1 MLRATLT
8 AKEADFKDTL
18 FPQIYR
24 DAGPSGGPPHLCL
37 GYDDGASNEE
47 AHWQLSGHD
56 YEGGDLTVD
65 IYWYA
70 ANATSGV
77 VRWGVRLA
85 AYTAETDS
93 SDVESKAYATAD
105 EQADTHLGTTS
116 KRVMKTSHTISSTEL
131 DSMAAGDLSWLGIY
145 RDSSDSGDTMSND
158 AIFERAEV
166 SEAA

>member
-1 MLRATLT
+1 MSLRQTLT
-8 AKEADFKDTL
+8 ADGARFRDIL
-18 FPQIYR
+18 FPQLYR
-24 DAGPSGGPPHLCL
+24 DEGPATGPPHICL
-37 GYDDGASNEE
+37 AYDDGGINEG

-56 YEGGDLTVD
+56 YGGGNLTVD

-77 VRWGVRLA
+77 VRWGVQLA

-93 SDVESKAYATAD
+93 TDVETKTYATAD

-116 KRVMKTSHTISSTEL
+116 KRVMKTSHTISSAEL
-131 DSMAAGDLSWLGIY
+131 DSLAAGDIAWLGVY

-158 AIFERAEV
+158 AILERVEISEV
-166 SEAA
+166 